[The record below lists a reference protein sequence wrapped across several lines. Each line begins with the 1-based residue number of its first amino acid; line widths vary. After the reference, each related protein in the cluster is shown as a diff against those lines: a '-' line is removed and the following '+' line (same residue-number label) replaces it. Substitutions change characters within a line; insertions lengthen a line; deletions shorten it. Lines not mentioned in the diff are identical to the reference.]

1 VTSVEVALCSAEE
14 EATDEDSVQPV
25 GLTQGVEWCSE
36 TEDEDETEADE
47 EGV

>member
-25 GLTQGVEWCSE
+25 GLTQGVDWCSE
-36 TEDEDETEADE
+36 TEDETEADE